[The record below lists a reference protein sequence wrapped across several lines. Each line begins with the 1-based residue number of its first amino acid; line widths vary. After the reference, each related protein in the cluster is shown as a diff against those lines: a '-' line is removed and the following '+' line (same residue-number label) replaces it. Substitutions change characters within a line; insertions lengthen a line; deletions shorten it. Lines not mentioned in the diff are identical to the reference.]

1 MDASELVP
9 GVAAATGEVWPSTR
23 CRGARAYA
31 PQTPRQGRRI
41 VRRVC
46 AGAYSI
52 RPYRGAAV
60 FPFSFMRWG
69 GADSIINYQL
79 SMITAGGGI
88 INNYQWLQVPL
99 PGMRGGIINNY
110 QLWGE
115 PRRGVSAPRV
125 TPSEP
130 RRGVSDT
137 RKLKSEGHFGVSD
150 PRMAQS
156 EPHFGVSDP
165 RKPCGDPHLGLP
177 ELFGRLNN
185 QTTKQ

>member
-1 MDASELVP
+1 M
-9 GVAAATGEVWPSTR
+9 
-23 CRGARAYA
+23 
-31 PQTPRQGRRI
+31 
-41 VRRVC
+41 RV
-46 AGAYSI
+46 
-52 RPYRGAAV
+52 RPYRGGAAV
-60 FPFSFMRWG
+60 FPFSFMRLCGVGRAPVGAYRIRPRSYPAAGWG
-69 GADSIINYQL
+69 VRRRWRRLKGVCD
-79 SMITAGGGI
+79 T
-88 INNYQWLQVPL
+88 PL

-130 RRGVSDT
+130 RRGVSDPRKLKSDPHFGVSDT

>member
-1 MDASELVP
+1 MKN
-9 GVAAATGEVWPSTR
+9 GR
-23 CRGARAYA
+23 CRSGHSSLTGC
-31 PQTPRQGRRI
+31 PEG
-41 VRRVC
+41 VC
-46 AGAYSI
+46 ACA
-52 RPYRGAAV
+52 PTDV
-60 FPFSFMRWG
+60 LG

-88 INNYQWLQVPL
+88 INNYQLSMVTGAPVGAYRIRPRSYPAAGWGVRRRWRRLKGVCDTPL

-115 PRRGVSAPRV
+115 PRRGVSDP
-125 TPSEP
+125 
-130 RRGVSDT
+130 
-137 RKLKSEGHFGVSD
+137 RKLK
-150 PRMAQS
+150 S

-165 RKPCGDPHLGLP
+165 QKLKSEPRRGVSDPRKLKSEPHLGLP